1 MVAYPLQEPLES
13 NICQTNRYHAEIIF
27 FPSQE
32 NTQPQNQYFGV
43 HKLQVLKEGKYI
55 DITCPELVP
64 DEVMKCLELKKEK
77 KNKEKK

>member
-1 MVAYPLQEPLES
+1 MGLYKAKKGLFDLE
-13 NICQTNRYHAEIIF
+13 NK
-27 FPSQE
+27 
-32 NTQPQNQYFGV
+32 YFGV
-43 HKLQVLKEGKYI
+43 HKLQILKEGKCI